1 MTKISLRVY
10 NREIEAMIENGQ
22 VDEAIAHCKNILKT
36 YPKHL
41 ETYRLL
47 GKAFLEKR
55 RYSDA
60 ADIFKRVLM
69 SVPEDFV
76 SHVGMSIIRDDE
88 KKLDEAIWHMERA
101 FEVQPSNPAIQDELR
116 KLYGR
121 RDGVQPPKV
130 RLTRDALANM
140 YTQGALYSQAIA
152 EIRAV
157 LADDP
162 NRPDLQVMLARAY
175 SRDGRKKQAIEIC
188 TELLKNFPYCFD
200 ALRILIDLMPPTD
213 QQDFTETYRLRVK
226 ALDPYSEFATG
237 SIFNSDNVPDV
248 AIDLEH
254 LDYNPIDF
262 ESGSQT
268 GWPSSQGI
276 NLEPGD
282 EQHDVPELLS
292 EKLNEIQPE
301 SEVQD
306 QARAMDVEAKGSSDI
321 EDIPDWMRSS
331 GWEESSDQTIE
342 NAGIKE
348 TENEID
354 ESLAKADIP
363 EWLKDMAPDEE
374 TIEPEN
380 LPDGFE
386 SMLDGNFIKSP
397 LDDNLIVTKQGHD
410 FIEDIVGNDIS
421 EKEILHLEDDT
432 ETAESI
438 LAATASTVVSHSM
451 DPSQDVSGIIPLG
464 ESHVESDKIPGQP
477 FDDFYSAVGEV
488 QQEVKSGE
496 NELRSPGD
504 NIDDLPDWLKDIGP
518 EAQDDDTKNT
528 ISELSNQPVE
538 SISIVDQDFP
548 KSETNTDAELPDWL
562 KEINSTQEETAIKD
576 ELDATLET
584 GSEIHFKDDIGENT
598 HHLELISEPE
608 ELVNEEDNQ
617 TQIKDAPILESG
629 SVNEEL
635 PSTDDQG
642 ETLAWLENL
651 AAKQEVKP
659 EEVLTTPEDRLEDT
673 PERGEKS
680 NEDETRSIDEETR
693 ISMPTEPGLVENG
706 NPDEKI
712 AIVVG
717 DTEATDFT
725 VVDEQSLVFE
735 SNEQVEIVDDN
746 IIPSDGFDNY
756 PEASFMDEAENFSEE
771 SPSVPDGQPPKM
783 MDENS
788 LEEAFE
794 YGQPEVSDSE
804 IVNSPESDVSEWLKE
819 LDGNKA
825 SIQEEPMA
833 SEVSDSYGSEPTE
846 PLPDWLKEIETK
858 TSSSDWI
865 SESEGFPETQK
876 GNTESELVNNEK
888 RIDEK
893 EEIIPT
899 ETSILTIEDSETE
912 PDLEPLGE
920 EVKPVDSSE
929 WQPAHLESESPEL
942 DIPEISEPESTRPGD
957 ESGQSSEPQ
966 GIRTISEIPS
976 TDIENEA
983 SNLEKAQSFIDSG
996 ELKQAI
1002 EVYGKLIKKGQS
1014 LEGVIHDLQETTN
1027 RYPAEIGI
1035 WQLLGDAFMRA
1046 NRLQD
1051 ALDAYTKAEEMLR

>member
-10 NREIEAMIENGQ
+10 NREIEAMIESGQ

-41 ETYRLL
+41 ESYRLL

-69 SVPEDFV
+69 AVPEDFV

-226 ALDPYSEFATG
+226 SLDPYSEFATG
-237 SIFNSDNVPDV
+237 SIFNSDNVPDA
-248 AIDLEH
+248 AIELEH

-262 ESGSQT
+262 ESGSQI

-276 NLEPGD
+276 NMEPED
-282 EQHDVPELLS
+282 EQQEVPDLLS
-292 EKLNEIQPE
+292 EELKEIRPE
-301 SEVQD
+301 SEGQE
-306 QARAMDVEAKGSSDI
+306 QAHAMDVEANGSSDI

-342 NAGIKE
+342 NAGFKE
-348 TENEID
+348 TEDATD

-374 TIEPEN
+374 TIESEK

-397 LDDNLIVTKQGHD
+397 LDDNLIVTKQEPD
-410 FIEDIVGNDIS
+410 LIEDIIGNDIS
-421 EKEILHLEDDT
+421 EKEILHLEEDT

-438 LAATASTVVSHSM
+438 LAATASTLVSHRM
-451 DPSQDVSGIIPLG
+451 DTEQDGSENISSG
-464 ESHVESDKIPGQP
+464 ESEVESDKIPAQP
-477 FDDFYSAVGEV
+477 FDDIYSAEDEV

-504 NIDDLPDWLKDIGP
+504 NVDDLPDWLKDIGP

-528 ISELSNQPVE
+528 ISELSSQPVE
-538 SISIVDQDFP
+538 SISNGDQDFP
-548 KSETNTDAELPDWL
+548 KSEANNDAELPDWL
-562 KEINSTQEETAIKD
+562 KEVDSTQEEISIED

-584 GSEIHFKDDIGENT
+584 GSEIHFREDSVEEPPN
-598 HHLELISEPE
+598 LELISEPE
-608 ELVNEEDNQ
+608 ELVDKEDNQ

-635 PSTDDQG
+635 PSADDQG
-642 ETLAWLENL
+642 ETLAWLESL
-651 AAKQEVKP
+651 AAKQEIKP
-659 EEVLTTPEDRLEDT
+659 EEILTTPEDRLEDT
-673 PERGEKS
+673 PEGGEKS
-680 NEDETRSIDEETR
+680 TEDETRSIEEETK
-693 ISMPTEPGLVENG
+693 IFTPTEPGLVEKG
-706 NPDEKI
+706 NPDERI
-712 AIVVG
+712 PILEG
-717 DTEATDFT
+717 DTEATDFK
-725 VVDEQSLVFE
+725 VVDEQSQVFE
-735 SNEQVEIVDDN
+735 SNEQVEIVEDSV
-746 IIPSDGFDNY
+746 IPSNGLDNY
-756 PEASFMDEAENFSEE
+756 PDASFLDEAEYFSEE
-771 SPSVPDGQPPKM
+771 SPSVPDGQPSKL

-794 YGQPEVSDSE
+794 YGQPEVPDSE
-804 IVNSPESDVSEWLKE
+804 IVNSPESDVSEWLKG
-819 LDGNKA
+819 LDGNEA
-825 SIQEEPMA
+825 YIQEEPMA
-833 SEVSDSYGSEPTE
+833 PEVSESFGSETTE

-858 TSSSDWI
+858 TSSSEWI
-865 SESEGFPETQK
+865 SESEGLPEPYE
-876 GNTESELVNNEK
+876 GNSESELISNEK

-899 ETSILTIEDSETE
+899 ETSKLTIEDSEPE
-912 PDLEPLGE
+912 SDLEPLGE
-920 EVKPVDSSE
+920 AVKPVESSD
-929 WQPAHLESESPEL
+929 WQPAHLESDTPVSN
-942 DIPEISEPESTRPGD
+942 IPEISEPESTQPSG
-957 ESGQSSEPQ
+957 ESDQSSEPQ
-966 GIRTISEIPS
+966 GPRTLSKIP
-976 TDIENEA
+976 TKDIEKEA
-983 SNLEKAQSFIDSG
+983 SNLEKAQSLIDSG
-996 ELKQAI
+996 EFKEAM

-1014 LEGVIHDLQETTN
+1014 LEGVIHDLRETTD
-1027 RYPAEIGI
+1027 RYPSEIGI
-1035 WQLLGDAFMRA
+1035 WQLLGDAYMRA

-1051 ALDAYTKAEEMLR
+1051 ALDAYIRAEEMLR